1 MNEMALLHVFK
12 EYCKPLLCYGL
23 ECCSLT
29 ASDKSRIS
37 FAWNSLFWKLFLVK
51 NNNSCIND
59 MFVYTGC
66 LPMLVDLD
74 IRKYTFLC
82 KLLSS
87 GNFVLNKLYHM
98 FGAKELN
105 HLSDAYNVKVEH
117 SFLNFRAILRNCYFN
132 FA

>member
-1 MNEMALLHVFK
+1 
-12 EYCKPLLCYGL
+12 
-23 ECCSLT
+23 
-29 ASDKSRIS
+29 
-37 FAWNSLFWKLFLVK
+37 
-51 NNNSCIND
+51 

-87 GNFVLNKLYHM
+87 GNVVLNKLYHM

-105 HLSDAYNVKVEH
+105 ELSGAYNVKVEH
-117 SFLNFRAILRNCYFN
+117 SFLKFRAILRNCYL
-132 FA
+132 